1 MTTKLSSDNQRVLDS
16 HRSRETSNRGGID
29 GPLDMQSFENS
40 IEKTSV
46 GKELEPQ
53 RIVKARHRADPKT
66 AKRKKRLLP

>member
-1 MTTKLSSDNQRVLDS
+1 MPTKLSSDNQRVLDS
-16 HRSRETSNRGGID
+16 QRSPGTSKAGGLD
-29 GPLDMQSFENS
+29 GPLDIQSFENS